1 MSYNHLTIEE
11 RSCIYQFL
19 NLGMSIRK
27 IAQALK
33 RSPSTIS
40 REIKRNSSKIK
51 VSRGS
56 YAKYFPIKA
65 NDKYIDRR
73 KDCHRKSKISK
84 DVIAYLAIKINE
96 HWSPEQISNRSTN
109 VIHQIPSTST
119 IYRLIHAKKLPK
131 TSMENLRRKGK
142 FKRPAEKRGKF
153 NDKGRTIKER
163 PKEIYKRQALG
174 LWEADTVE
182 SGRLDHKRKSG
193 YCFVTLAERKSR
205 YYIAILV
212 ENRKSENVTPAII
225 NALKDLPKELVK
237 TITFDRGKEF
247 SEFEKIEKE
256 LGCKTYFCD
265 PYCAWQKGTNENSN
279 GLLREFY
286 PKGMD
291 LSEVNI
297 DDLNNNLSLMNN
309 RPRKCIKYKTSKE
322 ELFGFLQ

>member
-51 VSRGS
+51 NSRGN
-56 YAKYFPIKA
+56 YTKYFPIKA

-73 KDCHRKSKISK
+73 KDCHRKSKFSK
-84 DVIAYLAIKINE
+84 DVIDYLTVKINE

-153 NDKGRTIKER
+153 NDKGRTIKKR
-163 PKEIYKRQALG
+163 PKERS
-174 LWEADTVE
+174 E
-182 SGRLDHKRKSG
+182 
-193 YCFVTLAERKSR
+193 ERR
-205 YYIAILV
+205 V
-212 ENRKSENVTPAII
+212 
-225 NALKDLPKELVK
+225 
-237 TITFDRGKEF
+237 GKECR
-247 SEFEKIEKE
+247 SRWSQ
-256 LGCKTYFCD
+256 YH
-265 PYCAWQKGTNENSN
+265 
-279 GLLREFY
+279 
-286 PKGMD
+286 
-291 LSEVNI
+291 
-297 DDLNNNLSLMNN
+297 
-309 RPRKCIKYKTSKE
+309 
-322 ELFGFLQ
+322 

>member
-1 MSYNHLTIEE
+1 MEE
-11 RSCIYQFL
+11 RACIYQFL

-56 YAKYFPIKA
+56 YTKYFPVKA

-73 KDCHRKSKISK
+73 KDCHRKSNISK
-84 DVIAYLAIKINE
+84 DVIEYLTIKINE
-96 HWSPEQISNRSTN
+96 HWSPEQISNRRTS
-109 VIHQIPSTST
+109 VIHEMPSTST
-119 IYRLIHAKKLPK
+119 IYRLIRAKKVPK

-153 NDKGRTIKER
+153 NDKGRTIKKR
-163 PKEIYKRQALG
+163 PKEIYKRQEIG
-174 LWEADTVE
+174 HWEGDTVE
-182 SGRLDHKRKSG
+182 SGRNDHKRKSG

-212 ENRKSENVTPAII
+212 ENRKSENVTLAII
-225 NALKDLPKELVK
+225 NALKDFPKALVK

-247 SEFEKIEKE
+247 SGFEKIEKE

-291 LSEVNI
+291 LSEVDI
-297 DDLNNNLSLMNN
+297 DDLNHNLNLMNN
-309 RPRKCIKYKTSKE
+309 RPRKCIKYATI
-322 ELFGFLQ
+322 

>member
-11 RSCIYQFL
+11 RARTYQFL

-56 YAKYFPIKA
+56 YTKYFPVKA

-73 KDCHRKSKISK
+73 KDCHRKSNISK
-84 DVIAYLAIKINE
+84 DVIEYLTIKINE
-96 HWSPEQISNRSTN
+96 HWSPEQISNRRTS
-109 VIHQIPSTST
+109 VIHEMPSTST
-119 IYRLIHAKKLPK
+119 IYRLIRAKKVPK

-153 NDKGRTIKER
+153 NDKGRTIKKR
-163 PKEIYKRQALG
+163 PKEIYKRQEIG
-174 LWEADTVE
+174 HWEGDTVE
-182 SGRLDHKRKSG
+182 SGRNDHKRKSG

-212 ENRKSENVTPAII
+212 ENRKSENVTLAII
-225 NALKDLPKELVK
+225 NALKDFPKALVK

-247 SEFEKIEKE
+247 SGFEKIEKE

-291 LSEVNI
+291 LSEVDI
-297 DDLNNNLSLMNN
+297 DDLNHNLNLMNN
-309 RPRKCIKYKTSKE
+309 RPRKCIKYNTPIE
-322 ELFGFLQ
+322 ELFGLLP

>member
-19 NLGMSIRK
+19 NLRMSIRK

-51 VSRGS
+51 ACRRS
-56 YAKYFPIKA
+56 YTKYFPVKA
-65 NDKYIDRR
+65 NDKYFDRR
-73 KDCHRKSKISK
+73 KDCHRKSKFPK
-84 DVIAYLAIKINE
+84 DVIDYLTIKINE
-96 HWSPEQISNRSTN
+96 HWSPEQIANRSTN
-109 VIHQIPSTST
+109 AINQVPSTST

-131 TSMENLRRKGK
+131 TNMKNLRRKGK

-153 NDKGRTIKER
+153 NDKGRTIKKR
-163 PKEIYKRQALG
+163 PKEIYKRQELG
-174 LWEADTVE
+174 HWEADTVE

-291 LSEVNI
+291 LSEVNT
-297 DDLNNNLSLMNN
+297 DDLNYNLKLMNN
-309 RPRKCIKYKTSKE
+309 RPRKCIKYKTPKE
-322 ELFGFLQ
+322 ELFGFLP